1 MTDNGRHLRV
11 PGAGEWTSYRRLVT
25 ALHHREPDR
34 VPFDLGGSMV
44 TGINVRAL
52 TALRQVL
59 GLPGEA
65 QVLDRVTQM
74 AETGDDVRDRLR
86 VDVRSVRPNAP
97 GRAGLARDLGW
108 VGDHDRLIDE
118 FGIGWQMP
126 RHGGHYYDLYFSP
139 LADCRTVADIE
150 RYPWPDALDPA
161 RFEGLEQ
168 RIDHV
173 VEEERRGVVV
183 ERMHAGMWEHAMWMR
198 GYEQFFMDMV
208 TDPAIVHAIMSKEL
222 EVKMAYW
229 GRVLDL
235 LDGHTLVLS
244 TADDLGTQSGPLV
257 SVAMY
262 KDLIWPYHRRLFQF
276 LKSRART
283 EIFIFFHCDG
293 AIWDFVPLLIEAG
306 VDILNPWQV
315 NCKGMDDTRRF
326 KREFG
331 SDLTI
336 WGGSCDTQSVLPF
349 GTPQQ
354 VREEARRRIEDLAP
368 GGGYVFAPIHVIQA
382 GVPPE
387 NIIAWWET
395 LMEYGRYD
403 ET

>member
-1 MTDNGRHLRV
+1 MTTDGILRRV
-11 PGAGEWTSYRRLVT
+11 PGATEWTSYRRLVT

-97 GRAGLARDLGW
+97 GRTGLARDLGW

-126 RHGGHYYDLYFSP
+126 RHGGHYYDLYLSP

-161 RFEGLEQ
+161 RFEGFEQ
-168 RIDHV
+168 RVNQV
-173 VEEERRGVVV
+173 VEQERRGVVV

-198 GYEQFFMDMV
+198 GYEQFLMDMV
-208 TDPAIVHAIMSKEL
+208 MDPAIIHAIMSKEL
-222 EVKMAYW
+222 EIKMIPDAN
-229 GRVLDL
+229 DA
-235 LDGHTLVLS
+235 HTS
-244 TADDLGTQSGPLV
+244 AP
-257 SVAMY
+257 
-262 KDLIWPYHRRLFQF
+262 H
-276 LKSRART
+276 SRQPSK
-283 EIFIFFHCDG
+283 
-293 AIWDFVPLLIEAG
+293 AISE
-306 VDILNPWQV
+306 
-315 NCKGMDDTRRF
+315 
-326 KREFG
+326 
-331 SDLTI
+331 
-336 WGGSCDTQSVLPF
+336 
-349 GTPQQ
+349 
-354 VREEARRRIEDLAP
+354 
-368 GGGYVFAPIHVIQA
+368 
-382 GVPPE
+382 
-387 NIIAWWET
+387 
-395 LMEYGRYD
+395 
-403 ET
+403 